1 MIATRNR
8 LMTGLLLLLMMA
20 LAVAGARESRAETQ
34 KVLIVPFSIHSD
46 KDLTFLRKGIT
57 AMLSSRLTDL
67 GKVVVI
73 DESSVADIING
84 LPTPLTREA
93 AADAGRKAGADY
105 VAFGSLTVFGNSIST
120 DARFLE
126 ASTTSLLVT
135 FNETGQNQGDVIGH
149 INHFAEEVNAR
160 IFGRSSAASLPAA
173 SSSPPAPEAMDPDQ
187 VNPEKKIW
195 SGGGGMRIGASNPDT
210 EEADAKLWRSRR
222 FKMNI
227 EGLAMGDVDG
237 DGDTEVVFASENQA
251 AIYRY
256 KDQRFLKVLDLEVV
270 PRQIVL
276 GVDVADVN
284 GNGRAEIFISARSEN
299 YFTSSY
305 VLEWDGAAFQTIS
318 DDIDWYYR
326 VLWDPQTKRRT
337 LYGQKGGSR
346 SVMAGP
352 VWSMAWVNG
361 AYRPQEKIILP
372 DKACV
377 FGFTYGDLTGDGVAD
392 TMAFVKDNRLQL
404 SLIGGREEWTSAEA
418 YGGKYAW
425 LITPEQFKEGQR
437 LNNTRNDPLPEQ
449 LYYVPQRVLLTD
461 FDRDGRNEV
470 LVVKNEDITEGLM
483 SRMRSYR
490 EGRFENLAWDN
501 VGMRA
506 VWRTRKFSG
515 YISDYNIGDFNND
528 GTQEVVFA
536 VVKKF
541 GDPLTGESKSYL
553 VSWNPYRQ
561 NDSNKE
567 KAD

>member
-8 LMTGLLLLLMMA
+8 LMTGLLLLMMA
-20 LAVAGARESRAETQ
+20 LAAAGAREARAETR

-73 DESSVADIING
+73 DESSVADLVKG

-105 VAFGSLTVFGNSIST
+105 VAFGSLTVFGDSIST

-126 ASTTSLLVT
+126 AATSSLLVT
-135 FNETGQNQGDVIGH
+135 FNETGRSQGDVIGH
-149 INHFAEEVNAR
+149 INHFAEEVNTR
-160 IFGRSSAASLPAA
+160 IFGRSSTASVSAASPP
-173 SSSPPAPEAMDPDQ
+173 PPAPEATDPDQ

-195 SGGGGMRIGASNPDT
+195 SGGGGMRIRASNPDVD
-210 EEADAKLWRSRR
+210 EADARLWRSRR
-222 FKMNI
+222 FNMNI

-237 DGDTEVVFASENQA
+237 DGDTEVVFASENQGA
-251 AIYRY
+251 VYRY
-256 KDQRFLKVLDLEVV
+256 KDKRFLKVMDLALP
-270 PRQIVL
+270 PRQILL
-276 GVDVADVN
+276 GVDVADIN
-284 GNGRAEIFISARSEN
+284 GNGQAEIFISARSEN
-299 YFTSSY
+299 YFPSSY
-305 VLEWDGAAFQTIS
+305 VLEWDGAVFQTITN
-318 DDIDWYYR
+318 DVDFYFR
-326 VLWDPQTKRRT
+326 VLWNPQTKRRT

-392 TMAFVKDNRLQL
+392 TMAFVKDDRLQL
-404 SLIGGREEWTSAEA
+404 SLIGGREEWTSADA
-418 YGGKYAW
+418 YGGKYTW
-425 LITPEQFKEGQR
+425 VITAEQYKEGQR
-437 LNNTRNDPLPEQ
+437 LNRTRNDPLPEQ
-449 LYYVPQRVLLTD
+449 LFFIPQRVLLTD
-461 FDRDGRNEV
+461 FDRDGSNEV
-470 LVVKNEDITEGLM
+470 LVVKNEDITEGIL

-553 VSWNPYRQ
+553 VSWNPYLQ
-561 NDSNKE
+561 NDPNKTPT
-567 KAD
+567 D